1 MTRGRNL
8 RKWRSES
15 ANEYLIAI
23 ASSANREW
31 PWSDARNTT
40 EAERIFAETYP
51 AIYRHLNGYRD
62 RLMARDDQG
71 KFYWELRSCAYY
83 AEFEKPKI
91 IYPDISPRMRAC
103 YDTTKAYCLQ
113 TTYILPTEDLS
124 LLAILNSQLIDWYA
138 RHRFQ
143 SLNDPW
149 AGGGLR
155 FIAQYMRNVPI
166 ADRTEAQQAA
176 LSELV
181 EQILADPNS
190 DRVREIE
197 KKIDTLV
204 YELYELTDDQIELI

>member
-1 MTRGRNL
+1 
-8 RKWRSES
+8 
-15 ANEYLIAI
+15 
-23 ASSANREW
+23 
-31 PWSDARNTT
+31 
-40 EAERIFAETYP
+40 
-51 AIYRHLNGYRD
+51 
-62 RLMARDDQG
+62 MARDDQG

-155 FIAQYMRNVPI
+155 FIAQYMRRVPI
-166 ADRTEAQQAA
+166 ADRTEAQRVE
-176 LSELV
+176 LSALV
-181 EQILADPNS
+181 EQILADPES
-190 DRVREIE
+190 DQVREIE

-204 YELYELTDDQIELI
+204 YELYELTDDQIELIKKTYRDAGMAV